1 MLSFFRAHWTSTLF
15 IPFSAVPI
23 LNTEPSMSDYAKAF
37 GVVGNT
43 LIFALGGILVIS
55 LARHYEPEEDRSTQ
69 QRCSV
74 SSTTYCC
81 RKDTVTVEV
90 RLRGQG
96 DGRNRQRGC
105 HQAMKCDCCQIRHH

>member
-1 MLSFFRAHWTSTLF
+1 
-15 IPFSAVPI
+15 
-23 LNTEPSMSDYAKAF
+23 MSDYAKTF

-43 LIFALGGILVIS
+43 LIFALGGILAFS

-74 SSTTYCC
+74 SSTTCCC
-81 RKDTVTVEV
+81 RKETVTVEV

-96 DGRNRQRGC
+96 DGRNEQRGC
-105 HQAMKCDCCQIRHH
+105 HQAMKGDCCQIRHHCAVQSLHRSCISR